1 VYREYYTVQNDN
13 REKHPKNTCFIK
25 VDIWICF
32 VFFCTG
38 LHCYN
43 ICCNR
48 TRWCSLFIVI

>member
-48 TRWCSLFIVI
+48 TRWCSLFTVI